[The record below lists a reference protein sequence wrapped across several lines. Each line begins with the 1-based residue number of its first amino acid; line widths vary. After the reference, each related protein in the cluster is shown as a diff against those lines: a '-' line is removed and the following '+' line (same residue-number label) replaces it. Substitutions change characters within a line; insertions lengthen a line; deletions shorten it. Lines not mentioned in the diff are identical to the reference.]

1 MSISA
6 IFGTS
11 VLVVPNSCAFKTG
24 GTKVAPWGGSG
35 SGCGGGDGGVGLVI
49 ECSSRP
55 QKKATAH
62 HMKTRPRK
70 TQPWDIKRKPT
81 VYPSLP
87 DLPPDWTLVSSGLD
101 DASQL
106 EEVEVAVAVAD
117 AVDSS
122 SPPPMS
128 SQAPP
133 TSD

>member
-24 GTKVAPWGGSG
+24 GTKVAPLGGS
-35 SGCGGGDGGVGLVI
+35 GGGDGGVGLVI

-106 EEVEVAVAVAD
+106 EEVEVAVAVAV

-122 SPPPMS
+122 PPPPIS

-133 TSD
+133 TTD

>member
-24 GTKVAPWGGSG
+24 GTKVAPWSGGG

-122 SPPPMS
+122 PPPPMS

-133 TSD
+133 TTD

>member
-6 IFGTS
+6 ISGTS

-35 SGCGGGDGGVGLVI
+35 SGSGCGRGDGGVGLVI

-106 EEVEVAVAVAD
+106 EEVEVAVAVA
-117 AVDSS
+117 VDS
-122 SPPPMS
+122 SPPPAIS

-133 TSD
+133 TTD